1 MFSRTRDL
9 PSKCSFSTDPTR
21 FKKCW
26 TKCIELLAI
35 VLKEPTYI
43 LFMWYFESI
52 VSVTPYMNV
61 ALRLRVTEY
70 ILMNTKSVKI
80 LQDQLWKLTGREI
93 TR

>member
-1 MFSRTRDL
+1 MFSRKRGL
-9 PSKCSFSTDPTR
+9 PSNCSFSTDPRR

-26 TKCIELLAI
+26 TKHIERVAI
-35 VLKEPTYI
+35 VFKEPTHI

-52 VSVTPYMNV
+52 VSATPYMNV
-61 ALRLRVTEY
+61 GMRLGVTAY

-93 TR
+93 IR